1 MRRTKEKPMTAE
13 MFIAEGIREFAK
25 KILEMH
31 RQLSDEDIVKV
42 WKKVIKK
49 MSKEERE
56 VFSQNLHLLMETL
69 FPEEVS

>member
-1 MRRTKEKPMTAE
+1 MAEKPMTAE
-13 MFIAEGIREFAK
+13 MFIAEGINKFAK

-31 RQLSDEDIVKV
+31 RQLSDEDFEKV
-42 WKKVIKK
+42 WKEVIKK

-56 VFSQNLHLLMETL
+56 AFSQNLHLLMEIL